1 MEKMKVETFWSLLF
15 LSFLVDPEY
24 LSKICIYI
32 LAKNE
37 PLNLGATGRYILSIC
52 LESGLKFVQA
62 DFHVIDTNLEII
74 YV

>member
-1 MEKMKVETFWSLLF
+1 MKVETFRSLLF

-24 LSKICIYI
+24 LAKICIYI

-37 PLNLGATGRYILSIC
+37 PPNLGATGRYILSMW
-52 LESGLKFVQA
+52 LEPGLMLVQA